1 MHSLT
6 VFNAFSVFI
15 TIEYIIST
23 KSIIDAQMIRPIIFI
38 QESIR
43 QGEVKV
49 GGGKCCKAK
58 IPLLLCDEGIFLFG
72 NQQIWWKIDFFF
84 KTEIYSITQSKN
96 LTNQAEAG
104 NRSYIIDAAVQ
115 ENEQNLKIEILILQ
129 CGYFL
134 FYLPL
139 DEVLLDLGLLQQCLE
154 DNTILKVMIVATI
167 L

>member
-1 MHSLT
+1 ML
-6 VFNAFSVFI
+6 
-15 TIEYIIST
+15 
-23 KSIIDAQMIRPIIFI
+23 
-38 QESIR
+38 
-43 QGEVKV
+43 QGKDFPP
-49 GGGKCCKAK
+49 AA
-58 IPLLLCDEGIFLFG
+58 LCDEGIFLFG

-134 FYLPL
+134 SYLPL
-139 DEVLLDLGLLQQCLE
+139 DEVPLDFGLSQQCHQ
-154 DNTILKVMIVATI
+154 DNRIWW
-167 L
+167 